1 MSNSPTA
8 FGLTRRHMLAALS
21 AGSVAAA
28 AEAAPLGLA
37 LRGPAAGPG
46 AAPAVDLARGTL
58 ADWSALVG
66 RRFRLAGAAG
76 TPLKLVAVEPLL
88 SAGPRPGRVGR
99 RRGFA
104 AVFESSTT
112 RSPEGDRTHLV
123 ALGLSTPLPLFL
135 SPPAE
140 VSGKSRLV
148 AVFN

>member
-1 MSNSPTA
+1 
-8 FGLTRRHMLAALS
+8 MLAALS

-28 AEAAPLGLA
+28 AEAAPIGLSLG
-37 LRGPAAGPG
+37 GPPARPG
-46 AAPAVDLARGTL
+46 AAPGVDLARGTL

-76 TPLKLVAVEPLL
+76 APLKLVAIEPLV
-88 SAGPRPGRVGR
+88 SDGPRPASVVR

-104 AVFESSTT
+104 AVFESSAA
-112 RSPEGDRTHLV
+112 RAPEGDRTHVL
-123 ALGLSTPLPLFL
+123 ALGLSSPLPLFL
-135 SPPAE
+135 SPPSE